1 MDTENKLAESDHD
14 MLVSIRSEVI
24 HLRKDVETL
33 QGEVKTMN
41 VWFNRLKGAGYLLLL
56 AGGIVGF
63 FTDQF
68 WTMFK

>member
-1 MDTENKLAESDHD
+1 MITEKKLAESDHD
-14 MLVSIRSEVI
+14 MLVFIRSEVE
-24 HLRKDVETL
+24 HLRNDVETL
-33 QGEVKTMN
+33 KGEVKTMN
-41 VWFNRLKGAGYLLLL
+41 IWFNRLKGAGYLLLL